1 MSVASRPAV
10 PIAIIGV
17 GCRFPGGVR
26 DAGSYWDLMQRGRCA
41 IREIP
46 PERWSLAGFHDPAP
60 DLPDRSY
67 SKWGGFLEDIGG
79 FDPAF
84 FGISPRDAEGMD
96 PQQRL
101 LLMVAT
107 EAAGDAR
114 LPLSSLRSATT
125 GVFIGVSN
133 IDYGLLQR
141 YRPGTG
147 EQQAGTGTALSI
159 VANRV
164 SNRLDLSGPSL
175 GVDTAC
181 SSALVAV
188 DIACRNLAD
197 GTCALALAGGVNV
210 LLDPRMFITFSRAH
224 MLSPTGRIRAFDAG
238 ADGFVRG
245 EGVGV
250 VLLKRLDEAARDGDP
265 VVAVIEATAV
275 NQDGRTGTITEPN
288 GEAQAAMLRAALMR
302 AGIEPGAI
310 SYVEA
315 HGTGTPVGDPIEAKA
330 IGAVLGNARGRAG
343 ALPVGSVKT
352 NIGHLE
358 PAAGIAGLIKAAL
371 VLQRREIP
379 PSLGFERANPAIDL
393 DGLGL
398 EVAAKELP
406 LGETRG
412 TSRVLVNS
420 FGFGGTNACAV
431 LRSAEHFGRVKA
443 PALRADAL
451 RPGTQENVITA
462 NCGPLPIP
470 ISGPTRRHV
479 EAFAARLVRAI
490 DEDEFSG
497 HSLAEIA
504 SALAQQCDHGEH
516 RLVII
521 AASFDE
527 LRERL
532 DVVATGREMPKRDRR
547 APPDIVE
554 GKPRTAPRLV
564 LTMTGQGGQWW
575 AMGRELFH
583 LDPVFR
589 GVFEDF
595 DRVFAP
601 VAGWSVIAELLADE
615 KASRIDDAAITPA
628 VMFAFQ
634 AGLAAIWR
642 ARGVE
647 PSIVLGHSFGEV
659 TAAYLAGGI
668 GMADVARLVTHRGL
682 IRGKVDRRG
691 TMAAIGLGA
700 EAIQAWL
707 PADGSI
713 EIGGYNSPGMVTLT
727 GEEASIDSLIARLD
741 AEDPPVLTRKLAL
754 DFAYH
759 SSWFEPVEGV
769 FKDDVGVLTTSA
781 PKLPVIS
788 TVTGALNADF
798 SADYWWRNLRQPV
811 LYQQGIETALDM
823 GGDVFLELGPHRTLS
838 SMTAACAA
846 AREQNVTTVST
857 LDRSW
862 GDLVSLA
869 VATAQLH
876 VAGVAIDWKAVT
888 GLDGR
893 HVQLPARPWLL
904 RDIWSEPGEAARHLR
919 PAAVHPLAG
928 RLVGGPTPI
937 WSNEI
942 SLGSHPWL
950 GDHRLDRACVMP
962 AAAYLEMLVH
972 AARHALEC
980 DRVELV
986 DVLFPA
992 ALYIG
997 PDDEI
1002 VVQTRFDPVL
1012 RRIDIHTRAR
1022 GSEAWELRA
1031 SARAYRFDGD
1041 TASLDAP
1048 RSKSGAKTLDTDAFY
1063 RDAEA
1068 LGYGWGRHFRRL
1080 QKIEIDAAG
1089 VTGVIRAAEG
1099 GQAFSFD
1106 PAAIDS
1112 ALQLTLATEDPSRR
1126 SRRIPQRI
1134 ERVIANGR
1142 LGISVVARLTRH
1154 TALAD
1159 GDDLCSIAIG
1169 DPTSGM
1175 LVERLHA
1182 KPWSQGSRA
1191 PSTPRQPL
1199 QAGRDLASRGA
1210 PRFHLETFEPITL
1223 SAVRPAAAGSW
1234 LMVGVRGCDAS
1245 HRIAS
1250 ALMQRGHDVDIVGVP
1265 LQALGEADALRDMIR
1280 SALGEHKSTGII
1292 NALALHQI
1300 ATTDIARTAQM
1311 HTRLALAF
1319 AQALAAVVTDTSTAR
1334 RVVVMTQG
1342 ARAVDDRCIIGEA
1355 GIAQSVLHG
1364 FYRTMAMETADIELQ
1379 LVDLAGIDG
1388 RAAEFV
1394 CDVLAAP
1401 PDETEI
1407 ILRDGLAFGA
1417 RLSEVSPD
1425 ELPLRRVARRKLG
1438 ARESFA
1444 LRRTGGHGTDGL
1456 RWRELPIAPPGPGD
1470 VQIEVSAVG
1479 LNFRDVMAVSG
1490 LLPADAEPV
1499 PAVRTLGL
1507 EMAGTVFATGSGVAD
1522 LKPGD
1527 RVLGMGASALQRFV
1541 TWPRALLARVPA
1553 GLSSAEAATLPSA
1566 YLTAHYALNV
1576 VARLAAGETVL
1587 VHSASGGVGLAA
1599 IALARRVGARIIA
1612 TAGSDKKRAFL
1623 HDLDV
1628 SLVFNSRDLGFAA
1641 AVREA
1646 TGGRGADV
1654 VLNSLGGAAIDK
1666 SLECLAPYGRFLELG
1681 KRDIYGDGAMM
1692 LKALRANGS
1701 FHVID
1706 LAAMIR
1712 DKPLEAGRL
1721 LGEVMDMFERG
1732 EIAALPHV
1740 AYAGG
1745 NVRAAFADFAA
1756 ARHIGKIVVDME
1768 DPAMEI
1774 ERDGELRLDP
1784 QGTYLVTGGT
1794 RGFGARVG
1802 EWLIARGAG
1811 RVVAASRG
1819 VVRTSELDG
1828 RLQTIPLDVADIEA
1842 TYDAIA
1848 AIARSDMPLKGV
1860 VHAAV
1865 VYDDAPIV
1873 GMTAQHIAEVM
1884 APKAGGVVNLTKAV
1898 ERHSQRLDFF
1908 VSFSSLAAGIGWPGQ
1923 ANYAAANAFLEGVAH
1938 WQRARGIPGQCIAWG
1953 ALGESG
1959 HVARSSEMQAFL
1971 DSAGWIAMADDA
1983 ALDAM
1988 GAALAS
1994 DAPVVTIA
2002 AADWP
2007 KLAALYPLVG
2017 RARRTSELVVRG
2029 ASNDVARAGLGGLAG
2044 AALMQAA
2051 LELVRR
2057 EAAKVLRTEP
2067 GELAGIE
2074 RLDEAGIDSLSSF
2087 ELRNR
2092 IGRSAG
2098 IELPMP
2104 AYAKAR
2110 TFAALGAV
2118 VAELTEQSGRAP
2130 R

>member
-1 MSVASRPAV
+1 MSAQSRPAV
-10 PIAIIGV
+10 PIAIIGI

-26 DAGSYWDLMQRGRCA
+26 DSASYWDLLSRGRCA

-46 PERWSLAGFHDPAP
+46 PERWSLNGFHDATP

-67 SKWGGFLEDIGG
+67 SKWGGFLDDISG
-79 FDPAF
+79 FDPSY
-84 FGISPRDAEGMD
+84 FGITSRDAEGMD

-101 LLMVAT
+101 LLMVAA

-114 LPLSSLRSATT
+114 LPLAALRRATT

-197 GTCALALAGGVNV
+197 GTCSLALAGGVNV

-224 MLSPTGRIRAFDAG
+224 MLSPSGRIRAFDAA

-250 VLLKRLDEAARDGDP
+250 VLLKRFDDAVRDGDP
-265 VVAVIEATAV
+265 VMAVIEATAV

-288 GEAQAAMLRAALMR
+288 GQAQATMLRAALAR
-302 AGIEPGAI
+302 AGIGADSI

-330 IGAVLGNARGRAG
+330 IGEALGIVRSRSEK
-343 ALPVGSVKT
+343 LPVGSVKT

-371 VLQRREIP
+371 VLQRGEIP
-379 PSLGFERANPAIDL
+379 PTLGFERANPAIDL

-398 EVAAKELP
+398 VVAATGSP
-406 LGETRG
+406 LSETDG

-431 LRSAEHFGRVKA
+431 LRSTETSERVKA
-443 PALRADAL
+443 PALRATPA
-451 RPGTQENVITA
+451 
-462 NCGPLPIP
+462 PLPIP
-470 ISGPTRRHV
+470 LSGPTRRHV

-490 DEDEFSG
+490 DEGEFSG
-497 HSLAEIA
+497 HPLPEIVAALAE
-504 SALAQQCDHGEH
+504 QCNHGEH
-516 RLVII
+516 RVVII
-521 AASFDE
+521 ATSLGE
-527 LRERL
+527 LRDRL
-532 DVVATGREMPKRDRR
+532 DSIATGRELPVRDRR

-554 GKPRTAPRLV
+554 GKPRPVPRLV

-575 AMGRELFH
+575 AMGRELF
-583 LDPVFR
+583 DREPVFR

-595 DRVFAP
+595 DLVFAP
-601 VAGWSVIAELLADE
+601 VAGWSVVDELLADE

-634 AGLAAIWR
+634 AGLAAVWR
-642 ARGVE
+642 ARGVK

-713 EIGGYNSPGMVTLT
+713 EIGGYNSPGMVTIS
-727 GEEASIDSLIARLD
+727 GEEAAIDTLIARLD
-741 AEDPPVLTRKLAL
+741 AEDPPVLARKLAL

-769 FKDDVGVLTTSA
+769 FKDDVGALVTA
-781 PKLPVIS
+781 PPRLPVIS
-788 TVTGALNADF
+788 TVTGAINTDF

-823 GGDVFLELGPHRTLS
+823 DGDVFLELGPHRTLS

-846 AREQNVTTVST
+846 ARAQDVTTVST
-857 LDRSW
+857 LDRRW

-876 VAGVAIDWKAVT
+876 VAGIEIDWRTVT
-888 GLDGR
+888 GADGR
-893 HVQLPARPWLL
+893 RVKLPARPWLL
-904 RDIWSEPGEAARHLR
+904 RDIWSEPEEAVRHMR
-919 PAAVHPLAG
+919 PIAAHALCG
-928 RLVGGPTPI
+928 RLGSGPSPT

-950 GDHRLDRACVMP
+950 ADHRLDGDCVMP
-962 AAAYLEMLVH
+962 AAAYLEMMVH
-972 AARHALEC
+972 AARQVLEC
-980 DRVELV
+980 DRIELV
-986 DVLFPA
+986 DVSFPA

-997 PDDEI
+997 PDDEL
-1002 VVQTRFDPVL
+1002 VLQTRFDPVL
-1012 RRIDIHTRAR
+1012 RRIEIHTRAR
-1022 GSEAWELRA
+1022 GSEVWALRA
-1031 SARAYRFDGD
+1031 AARTYRYDGD
-1041 TASLDAP
+1041 APALGISLSAA
-1048 RSKSGAKTLDTDAFY
+1048 GAKAFDAATFY

-1068 LGYGWGRHFRRL
+1068 LGYGWGRHFKRL
-1080 QKIEIDAAG
+1080 HTIEIDDDG
-1089 VTGVIRAAEG
+1089 VTGEMRVAEA

-1106 PAAIDS
+1106 PAMVDAG
-1112 ALQLTLATEDPSRR
+1112 LQLTLAAEDLSRR
-1126 SRRIPQRI
+1126 ERRIPKRI
-1134 ERVIANGR
+1134 ERVIAIGR
-1142 LGISVVARLTRH
+1142 LGSTVLARLNRP
-1154 TALAD
+1154 AVSAS
-1159 GDDLCSIAIG
+1159 GDDVCSISIG
-1169 DPTSGM
+1169 NTTGHTTDGTM

-1182 KPWSQGSRA
+1182 KPWSKR
-1191 PSTPRQPL
+1191 PQP
-1199 QAGRDLASRGA
+1199 AGRDHAGENA
-1210 PRFHLETFEPITL
+1210 ARFYLETFETIAV
-1223 SAVRPAAAGSW
+1223 SATRTVADGAW
-1234 LMVGVRGCDAS
+1234 LVVGTSGCEATQ
-1245 HRIAS
+1245 HIAS
-1250 ALMQRGHDVDIVGVP
+1250 ALKQRGRDVEVLSVKFHGLDD
-1265 LQALGEADALRDMIR
+1265 ADVLRNTLRFQLMQNEG
-1280 SALGEHKSTGII
+1280 AGII
-1292 NALALHQI
+1292 NALALHDT
-1300 ATTDIARTAQM
+1300 ATTEIARAAEL
-1311 HTRLALAF
+1311 HTMQALAF
-1319 AQALAAVVTDTSTAR
+1319 AQALAERAGDEKTGP
-1334 RVVVMTQG
+1334 RVVVLTQG
-1342 ARAVDDRCIIGEA
+1342 ARAVDGRRAISDA
-1355 GIAQSVLHG
+1355 GVAQSALYG
-1364 FYRTMAMETADIELQ
+1364 FYRTMAMETAGIEVQ
-1379 LVDLAGIDG
+1379 LVDFDEIDA
-1388 RAAEFV
+1388 RAV
-1394 CDVLAAP
+1394 DRLCDVLAAP
-1401 PDETEI
+1401 FDETELVVREGI
-1407 ILRDGLAFGA
+1407 AFGV
-1417 RLSEVSPD
+1417 RLADVVRD
-1425 ELPLRRVARRKLG
+1425 ELPSRRVARKKLEV
-1438 ARESFA
+1438 RENFA
-1444 LRRTGGHGTDGL
+1444 LRRTGSHGSDGL
-1456 RWRELPIAPPGPGD
+1456 RWQEHPTATPGPGD

-1479 LNFRDVMAVSG
+1479 LNFRDVMAVTG

-1499 PAVRTLGL
+1499 PAIETLGL
-1507 EMAGTVFATGSGVAD
+1507 EMAGTVVATGASVTDWKA
-1522 LKPGD
+1522 GD
-1527 RVLGMGASALQRFV
+1527 RVLGMGAFALQRFV
-1541 TWPRALLARVPA
+1541 TWPRAVLARLPA
-1553 GLSSAEAATLPSA
+1553 GMTPSEAATLPSA
-1566 YLTAHYALNV
+1566 YLTAHYSLNV
-1576 VARLAAGETVL
+1576 AGRLTKGETVL
-1587 VHSASGGVGLAA
+1587 IHSASGGVGLAA
-1599 IALARRVGARIIA
+1599 IALAKRIGARIIA
-1612 TAGSDKKRAFL
+1612 TAGSEEKREYL
-1623 HDLDV
+1623 RKLGV
-1628 SLVFNSRDLGFAA
+1628 SVVFNSRDLGFAE

-1654 VLNSLGGAAIDK
+1654 ILNSLGGAAIDK

-1692 LKALRANGS
+1692 LRALRANGS
-1701 FHVID
+1701 FHIVD

-1712 DKPLEAGRL
+1712 DKPAAAGRL
-1721 LGEVMDMFERG
+1721 LGEVMDMHARG
-1732 EIAALPHV
+1732 EICALPSSTYS
-1740 AYAGG
+1740 AG

-1756 ARHIGKIVVDME
+1756 ARHIGKIVVEID

-1774 ERDGELRLDP
+1774 ERSGDARLDAS
-1784 QGTYLVTGGT
+1784 GTYLVTGGT
-1794 RGFGARVG
+1794 RGFGARVAA
-1802 EWLIARGAG
+1802 WLIARGAG

-1819 VVRTSELDG
+1819 TLRSSKQGG
-1828 RLQTIPLDVADIEA
+1828 RLLSVPLDVTDHEA
-1842 TYDAIA
+1842 TDKAIA
-1848 AIARSDMPLKGV
+1848 EFAAGDMPLRGV

-1865 VYDDAPIV
+1865 VYDDAPISD
-1873 GMTAQHIAEVM
+1873 MTSQNIAPVM
-1884 APKAGGVVNLTKAV
+1884 ATKVEGAVNLTKAV
-1898 ERHSQRLDFF
+1898 QRHCCDLDFF

-1923 ANYAAANAFLEGVAH
+1923 ANYAAANACLEGVAQ
-1938 WQRARGIPGQCIAWG
+1938 WQRAQGIPGLCISWG

-1959 HVARSSEMQAFL
+1959 HVARRGDMQAFL
-1971 DSAGWIAMADDA
+1971 ESAGWIAMTDDA
-1983 ALDAM
+1983 ALEAF

-1994 DAPVVTIA
+1994 DAPSVTVA
-2002 AADWP
+2002 AADWA
-2007 KLAALYPLVG
+2007 KLASLYPLVG
-2017 RARRTSELVVRG
+2017 RAPRTRALAKRG
-2029 ASNDVARAGLGGLAG
+2029 AANDAGRAGFGGLEG
-2044 AALMQAA
+2044 AALLQAA
-2051 LELVRR
+2051 LDLVRR
-2057 EAAKVLRTEP
+2057 EAAKVLRTPPE
-2067 GELAGIE
+2067 ELSGIE

-2092 IGRSAG
+2092 IGQATG

-2104 AYAKAR
+2104 VYAKAR

-2118 VAELTEQSGRAP
+2118 VAELAGQNRRRPGS
-2130 R
+2130 